1 MIDIIILG
9 VIVLGVVGL
18 GVFYLMKAL
27 VVPHQLDSIKALMES
42 NRYEEA
48 IEALNGFMKNDERNP
63 LAHLY
68 LAEAYFYSGNM
79 EMAMVEYRQ
88 VLAMGKFNKTVTEK
102 VIHKRLAEIFTQFGQ
117 LEEAQKEYVLLS
129 RMDPGNYEN
138 IYQIGKLFFDRG
150 MKEQSLAY
158 LDKVLKISRNHAP
171 TYFLL
176 GKLYYEMNRP
186 NEALNAFNNCL
197 QLDNKNTEA
206 HYYLGMIL
214 KAMGNFG
221 KALQAFD
228 ESEKARDTNLKVKS
242 IYQKGVCKREMGEL
256 ESAIADYERALKYA
270 STETNTSIA
279 VRYSLGMA
287 YESQRRLLEAV
298 EQWEK
303 VAHMRPNYQEVQA
316 KLSQY
321 EDLRIDDRLK
331 DLLTATPTTFEFIC
345 QKLVDAM
352 GYEAVESK
360 LVGDDSVQITAVE
373 RSQKWRNVRGGKV
386 LIMISRANEDIHE
399 DEVAKLVEQTKIM
412 HGIRVII
419 VSTGKFTP
427 QAVRYSENRPV
438 DLYDRQKLSAVM
450 KSMKN

>member
-1 MIDIIILG
+1 MIDIIIMG
-9 VIVLGVVGL
+9 VVVLIVVGL

-48 IEALNGFMKNDERNP
+48 IEALNSFIKNDERNP

-68 LAEAYFYSGNM
+68 LAEAYFYSNNM

-88 VLAMGKFNKTVTEK
+88 VLAMGKFNKTATEK

-117 LEEAQKEYVLLS
+117 LEEAQKEYVMLS
-129 RMDPGNYEN
+129 RQDPSNYEHV
-138 IYQIGKLFFDRG
+138 YQIGKLFYDRG

-158 LDKVLKISRNHAP
+158 LDKVLKLSRNHAP
-171 TYFLL
+171 THFLI
-176 GKLYYEMNRP
+176 GKIFYEMNRP
-186 NEALNAFNNCL
+186 NEALTSFTNAL
-197 QLDNKNTEA
+197 QLDNKNSEA

-221 KALQAFD
+221 KALQSFD
-228 ESEKARDTNLKVKS
+228 ESEKVRDTQLKVKS
-242 IYQKGVCKREMGEL
+242 IYQKGICKKEMGEL
-256 ESAIADYERALKYA
+256 ESAIADFERALKYA
-270 STETNTSIA
+270 ATETNTSIA
-279 VRYSLGMA
+279 VRYSLGNA

-303 VAHMRPNYQEVQA
+303 VAHMRPNYQEVQV

-321 EDLRIDDRLK
+321 EDLRIDDKLK

-360 LVGDDSVQITAVE
+360 LDGDDHVQIIAVE

-386 LIMISRANEDIHE
+386 MIVISRANDDVHE
-399 DEVAKLVEQTKIM
+399 DEIARMVERIKAI
-412 HGIRVII
+412 HGIRV
-419 VSTGKFTP
+419 VVVTTGKFTP
-427 QAVRYSENRPV
+427 QAIRYSENRPV

-450 KSMKN
+450 KNIKN